1 MEEIKLKNIY
11 FGRADGSQEAED
23 ENFEN
28 LFYKGNKKY
37 DLLNKNIDKFI
48 ISGRKG
54 TGKTILAKY
63 FEKEKNKEN
72 ILTKILNKRELILKI
87 YLEKGKYEL
96 ERQEAELFMQ
106 DNTPPE
112 QNPDDKEKVNE

>member
-48 ISGRKG
+48 ISGRH
-54 TGKTILAKY
+54 
-63 FEKEKNKEN
+63 NKER
-72 ILTKILNKRELILKI
+72 ISRKCI
-87 YLEKGKYEL
+87 
-96 ERQEAELFMQ
+96 FFC
-106 DNTPPE
+106 
-112 QNPDDKEKVNE
+112 

>member
-37 DLLNKNIDKFI
+37 DLLNENIDKFI

-96 ERQEAELFMQ
+96 ERQEAELFIQCVVKPLASAMGI
-106 DNTPPE
+106 
-112 QNPDDKEKVNE
+112 